1 MFGDKEDLLVEH
13 EEPAI
18 ALKSFKSSEPIENH
32 FPPVVKD
39 QQSDLLGGGPS
50 KLNKAASLMQESES
64 FFKGQ

>member
-18 ALKSFKSSEPIENH
+18 ALKSFKSSEPSENH

-39 QQSDLLGGGPS
+39 QQSGLIGGGGPS
-50 KLNKAASLMQESES
+50 KLNKAASMM
-64 FFKGQ
+64 